1 MIEIVRELQ
10 QLLLSASLIGL
21 AIAGLSLII
30 ALFWKHFKFKATRL
44 LERWRALPVFAQ
56 IAFLIIFTAF
66 YLHGSVKQTQGSIN
80 RFDKNEIYSGVSDFL
95 SVENSLKAGTDGVAS
110 TAEYFR
116 ITAFNVDKTNRTIG
130 FEVSWGEDLF
140 NNTLSRNLHLF
151 SSTNLLER
159 RWIPLG
165 VHLMPSGTNVHS
177 FIVGEGV
184 VADSEYT
191 WFYGL
196 FNGAAFFR
204 LGIDVDSDA
213 DGLTDSYEK
222 FYTFTEPVNPDT
234 DGDSILDGIELDCG
248 LDPVVP
254 ETPTSDFDEDGLT
267 HSQEL
272 AFGSNPVV
280 ADSDGDGLSDG
291 VEWRYGWDPNWPG
304 ETDEAN
310 APGGAF
316 TTFDKP
322 FSVRVDF
329 ENPHPEEATVYG
341 QGEGESV
348 VSLDDLVTRD
358 PHKDIASTVTNNIIS
373 VETLQPKPVFTT
385 NVTGVLIVK
394 LLCDDYGV
402 LRIGDLSVTNSWPN
416 KNFVK
421 AWKVIEAN
429 SVNEVDV
436 QWDSHGGSK
445 WNFDYECYFYP
456 EMPQVRLFMDV
467 PEGVAIGGKRRK
479 ATFSFDSDV
488 ETNGVVVVSCV
499 NGADKISLWSDE
511 INGIR
516 LPFSNSWDVSSTNS
530 FSCYVQ
536 GEVLSGY
543 QEIEFECAYVPASG
557 PTKAIRKE
565 TTVFACYTQP
575 IENNTWVGYQVV
587 NPSFLSSQSNAA
599 FRVEVIPVDIPE
611 SKINWRTVAGTALF
625 PLGTNGVQTVVRG
638 VSGDVD
644 LEVNVLGVS
653 EETMHLRS
661 KVIQHEGD

>member
-1 MIEIVRELQ
+1 
-10 QLLLSASLIGL
+10 
-21 AIAGLSLII
+21 
-30 ALFWKHFKFKATRL
+30 
-44 LERWRALPVFAQ
+44 
-56 IAFLIIFTAF
+56 
-66 YLHGSVKQTQGSIN
+66 
-80 RFDKNEIYSGVSDFL
+80 
-95 SVENSLKAGTDGVAS
+95 
-110 TAEYFR
+110 
-116 ITAFNVDKTNRTIG
+116 
-130 FEVSWGEDLF
+130 
-140 NNTLSRNLHLF
+140 
-151 SSTNLLER
+151 
-159 RWIPLG
+159 
-165 VHLMPSGTNVHS
+165 
-177 FIVGEGV
+177 
-184 VADSEYT
+184 
-191 WFYGL
+191 
-196 FNGAAFFR
+196 
-204 LGIDVDSDA
+204 
-213 DGLTDSYEK
+213 
-222 FYTFTEPVNPDT
+222 
-234 DGDSILDGIELDCG
+234 
-248 LDPVVP
+248 
-254 ETPTSDFDEDGLT
+254 
-267 HSQEL
+267 
-272 AFGSNPVV
+272 
-280 ADSDGDGLSDG
+280 

-329 ENPHPEEATVYG
+329 ENPHPGEATVYG

-348 VSLDDLVTRD
+348 VSLNDLVTRD

-402 LRIGDLSVTNSWPN
+402 LRIGDLTVTNSWPN

-445 WNFDYECYFYP
+445 WNFNYECYFYP
-456 EMPQVRLFMDV
+456 ERPQVRLFMDV

-511 INGIR
+511 TNGIR
-516 LPFSNSWDVSSTNS
+516 LPFSNSFDVSSTNS

-543 QEIEFECAYVPASG
+543 QEIECECAYVPVSG

-599 FRVEVIPVDIPE
+599 FRVEVQPVDIPE